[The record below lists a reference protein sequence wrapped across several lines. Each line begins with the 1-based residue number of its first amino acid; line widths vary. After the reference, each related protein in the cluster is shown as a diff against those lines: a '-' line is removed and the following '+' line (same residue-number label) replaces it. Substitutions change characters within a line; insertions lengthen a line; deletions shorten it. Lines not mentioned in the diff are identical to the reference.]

1 MNAPFGMAENTA
13 SVQDGYDGGRRG
25 VEGYDKPVGSERT
38 RSGWLVALIEGHH
51 SVETIDDRR
60 DSVLLEQKLRRYCCR
75 FSRRGMTGSVVRTC
89 SRVDGGGDPLSH
101 EDGMLDCVRVYPQ
114 VDEGAIEDVLLRLD
128 PMKSDM
134 RRRERKT
141 DILTKASKLSSTSPS
156 HGYFACAFAPLSTSI
171 PSPKS
176 RRGLLV
182 LRSL

>member
-1 MNAPFGMAENTA
+1 MNTPFSMAENTA

-25 VEGYDKPVGSERT
+25 VEGYDKPVGGERA
-38 RSGWLVALIEGHH
+38 RSGWFVALIEGHH
-51 SVETIDDRR
+51 SVQTIGDRR
-60 DSVLLEQKLRRYCCR
+60 NSVLLEQKLRRYCCR

-156 HGYFACAFAPLSTSI
+156 HGYFAWAFAPLSTSI